1 MGIVKDIAD
10 EVKNIIQF
18 ASTATDKL
26 DKTSRTSFAR
36 GANEQT
42 FHFPCLISESAPVNM
57 SSTMVRNLDRM
68 YASFVQIYLSAN
80 GIVDLNYVK
89 NPRQFINQYQS
100 QFKLESVEDE
110 DEELTEMMEEY
121 EDFYHAG
128 NALFSD
134 NDGKVMMLYQEGT
147 ITSGILKS
155 TKDGLETMD
164 SLYNTKAIPL
174 FERNE
179 DVKKDIMDAYLQAK
193 DKELSKDTLDATS
206 KLNAPRMNIHDVKKL
221 NDMQPYVLELTLLAT
236 KGDTGMAQY
245 VKYNVGVKTTL
256 HLGKSDVLIQN
267 LVYVLRNKN
276 AMFNFI
282 RWTTGEL
289 SLLRDIVLNIKDI
302 NFNVVNKYDS
312 TGKFITALKR
322 MKKKPIGINRSGL
335 SKTVPLAT
343 IVITSYE
350 YNTILNEYGFDLK
363 NITFAKKIMDELYL
377 MAFIIMDEAT
387 QTVDILLDGSR
398 TGFQT
403 YSLDILEKETTM
415 NSNKLG
421 KELTRM
427 LGGN

>member
-10 EVKNIIQF
+10 EVKSLFQF
-18 ASTATDKL
+18 TSTATDKL
-26 DKTSRTSFAR
+26 GKVNRTSFAR

-42 FHFPCLISESAPVNM
+42 FHFPCLMAESAPVNM

-80 GIVDLNYVK
+80 GIVDLNYIK

-100 QFKLESVEDE
+100 QFKLESTEEE

-121 EDFYHAG
+121 EDFLRGG

-134 NDGKVMMLYQEGT
+134 NDGKVMMLYQEGEA
-147 ITSGILKS
+147 TSGIMKR
-155 TKDGLETMD
+155 TKEGLQTMD
-164 SLYNTKAIPL
+164 SLYNTRAIPMY
-174 FERNE
+174 ERNE
-179 DVKKDIMDAYLQAK
+179 DVKKDIMDAYLAAK
-193 DKELSKDTLDATS
+193 DKELDKNTLDATS
-206 KLNAPRMNIHDVKKL
+206 KLNAPKIGPQDIKKL

-236 KGDTGMAQY
+236 KGDSSMAQY
-245 VKYNVGVKTTL
+245 IKYNVGVKTTL

-267 LVYVLRNKN
+267 IVYVLRNKN
-276 AMFNFI
+276 PMFNFI

-335 SKTVPLAT
+335 SRTVPFAT

-363 NITFAKKIMDELYL
+363 NITFARKVMDELYL
-377 MAFIIMDEAT
+377 MCFVIMDEAT
-387 QTVDILLDGSR
+387 QTIDMLLDGST